1 MAKSADVGSVIGMQR
16 CRPTLLVPLRMRRA
30 RGAVAF
36 SDLGGPNIVGFRCVL
51 VPVEPA
57 MVTPS
62 KSLVVKRQENRAL
75 VVKPSNDRLAVTTNP
90 VPVSGCFEASR
101 WRGATVRALPGAA
114 NFVALSLIGRVSH
127 ES

>member
-36 SDLGGPNIVGFRCVL
+36 SDLGGPNIVGFRCV
-51 VPVEPA
+51 
-57 MVTPS
+57 VTPS

-90 VPVSGCFEASR
+90 FPVSGCFEASR